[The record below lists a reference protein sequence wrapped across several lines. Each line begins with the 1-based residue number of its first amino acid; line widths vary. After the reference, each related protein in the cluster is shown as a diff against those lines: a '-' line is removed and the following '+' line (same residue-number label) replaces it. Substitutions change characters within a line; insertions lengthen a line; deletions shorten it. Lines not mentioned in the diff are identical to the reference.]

1 MSMHTNSRD
10 LQKNR
15 KVMIMKANSSKTAF
29 LKKQILF
36 FIFSFV
42 ILLYSISVD
51 SRWTN
56 NNTSQ
61 SICGSKGF
69 SDDIVPIS
77 YMVNF

>member
-1 MSMHTNSRD
+1 
-10 LQKNR
+10 
-15 KVMIMKANSSKTAF
+15 MKANSSKTASS
-29 LKKQILF
+29 KKQILF

>member
-1 MSMHTNSRD
+1 MLLCLCT
-10 LQKNR
+10 QTQEIKKNR
-15 KVMIMKANSSKTAF
+15 KVMIMKANSSKTASS
-29 LKKQILF
+29 KKQ
-36 FIFSFV
+36 
-42 ILLYSISVD
+42 ISVD